1 MNKYQELIEELE
13 KTLLELDTISKRH
26 ASKAKHHK
34 VMGQTD
40 TDMGQDRYH
49 LANAEL
55 NEGAERGLN
64 FAITKISS
72 TIMNLNFKN
81 AKIKEGGKDNE

>member
-1 MNKYQELIEELE
+1 
-13 KTLLELDTISKRH
+13 
-26 ASKAKHHK
+26 
-34 VMGQTD
+34 
-40 TDMGQDRYH
+40 MGQDRYH